1 MATEGFQGS
10 ARGDISAMF
19 PYMRCNLQVSS
30 PILHHQHSNN
40 PQTGIS
46 TIDPKE
52 AIDVFYN
59 DMSRPEAEYWASQ
72 LLPQSIGVF
81 WSKTTYAAW
90 RYIRS
95 TYVLCGRDQS
105 MSLPYGEMILSAA
118 QSSPPH
124 MIDTVEKCDVAGH
137 CVMLSQIQWT
147 VDMLRRAAGER
158 MS

>member
-1 MATEGFQGS
+1 MAKEGFQGS

-19 PYMRCNLQVSS
+19 PYMRCNLQVSNLI
-30 PILHHQHSNN
+30 PYQHHSNYS
-40 PQTGIS
+40 QAGIS
-46 TIDPKE
+46 TIDPQE

-59 DMSRPEAEYWASQ
+59 DMLKPEAEYWASQ

-105 MSLPYGEMILSAA
+105 MSLPYGEMILTAA

-137 CVMLSQIQWT
+137 CVMLSQVQWT

-158 MS
+158 TS